1 MKSIV
6 LVAIGFTWL
15 LSSSAW
21 AIECQSA
28 RGDPKTGWYSWR
40 EIDGRRCWF
49 KKVGAMPPKSE
60 LHWPVKEGR
69 EEPPRAPAAPV
80 SPPEQSA
87 SRPERPAAS
96 APERIVPAPPPR
108 REATTTKTQPETATV
123 SHFTTLSV
131 RPTGAAP
138 RRPSKGPID
147 LMNGASVSSMEPFGE
162 ARQKPARSADPFA
175 ARFTGKTD

>member
-6 LVAIGFTWL
+6 LFAIGFTWL

-60 LHWPVKEGR
+60 LHWPVKEDR
-69 EEPPRAPAAPV
+69 EEPPKPPAA
-80 SPPEQSA
+80 SAPEQSA
-87 SRPERPAAS
+87 SRPERPAS
-96 APERIVPAPPPR
+96 APEKTVPAAPPR
-108 REATTTKTQPETATV
+108 QEATTTKTQPETATV

-131 RPTGAAP
+131 RPTRAAP
-138 RRPSKGPID
+138 RRPSNGPID
-147 LMNGASVSSMEPFGE
+147 LMNGASVSSMEPFGG
-162 ARQKPARSADPFA
+162 ARQKPARPADPFA
-175 ARFTGKTD
+175 ARFTGRTD

>member
-21 AIECQSA
+21 AIECLSA

-60 LHWPVKEGR
+60 LHWPVKEDR
-69 EEPPRAPAAPV
+69 EEPPRAPAA
-80 SPPEQSA
+80 SAAPPEQSA
-87 SRPERPAAS
+87 SRPERPAS
-96 APERIVPAPPPR
+96 APERTVPAAPPGQ
-108 REATTTKTQPETATV
+108 ATNTTKTQPETATV

-131 RPTGAAP
+131 RPNTP
-138 RRPSKGPID
+138 RRPRNGPID

-162 ARQKPARSADPFA
+162 ARQRPARLAPADPFG